1 MSVPEARLEET
12 EYGLVPA
19 GEGWFVVNAREARW
33 RTDELGTWTGFAGD
47 ARFEQVGINLVVLEP
62 GVPMAMYH
70 YENDQE
76 DFLVLSGEALA
87 IVEGEERTMRQ
98 WDLLHCPVGTGH
110 VVLGAGEGL
119 CVLLAIGSRTAAED
133 WGAYPVDETALRHG
147 ASVEQETTKSEEAY
161 ARFTTPTSEIRYQE
175 GWLPDL

>member
-12 EYGLVPA
+12 EHGLVPA
-19 GEGWFVVNAREARW
+19 GDGWFVVNARETRW
-33 RTDELGTWTGFAGD
+33 RFDDLGTWTGFAGD
-47 ARFEQVGINLVVLEP
+47 VRFRQVGINLCVLQP

-87 IVEGEERTMRQ
+87 IVEGEERPMRQ
-98 WDLLHCPVGTGH
+98 WDLLHCPAATSH
-110 VVLGAGEGL
+110 VVLGAGDGP
-119 CVLLAIGSRTAAED
+119 CVLLAIGSRSGRED

-147 ASVEQETTKSEEAY
+147 ASVEQETASPEEAY
-161 ARFTTPTSEIRYQE
+161 ARFTTPTQETRYQD